1 MKLKLFFMAMLCVIS
16 LASDANNDELSAELS
31 DLKNLQ
37 INTPIM
43 ISAGLPN
50 QRHFQVLQSMGVT
63 TVVDLIPGDRSEHA
77 KLMKAMSLSYHNI
90 QVDWQNPTLEDFQQY
105 VELMTRAN
113 KTNGKTLTHCR
124 LNWRGAVFT
133 YLYRVTQLNEAEAI
147 ARKDML
153 AIWQP
158 NEVWQKFINQVMKHY
173 QP

>member
-1 MKLKLFFMAMLCVIS
+1 MRETLMKLKLFFMAMLCVIS

-90 QVDWQNPTLEDFQQY
+90 QVDWQNLE
-105 VELMTRAN
+105 
-113 KTNGKTLTHCR
+113 K
-124 LNWRGAVFT
+124 
-133 YLYRVTQLNEAEAI
+133 
-147 ARKDML
+147 RK
-153 AIWQP
+153 IQS
-158 NEVWQKFINQVMKHY
+158 K
-173 QP
+173 